1 MAKPVSA
8 AHSVLDRAK
17 ANLVYRHPF
26 FASILMRRPL
36 IEDASVGTAAVC
48 QRGHIYYNPAFI
60 NGDGTKQFPG
70 LTLEQCIYLLCH
82 EVMHVVGMHS
92 ARLHERD
99 HDRWNIAADAW
110 INDLLTKEKIGEPI
124 PGGVDMPGSMSELVD
139 DIYNR
144 LPIQPPNPNGGAGG
158 IGGIGRDLVQRGAPM
173 TEEEAQMVTAS
184 TKVALAQAAQAAKMQ
199 GMLPG
204 SIADLVADL
213 IASKVPWHDVLE
225 RYMVG
230 HVKADPSW
238 RRPNRR
244 FEAYLPSTGKLPAMG
259 KVVLQIDVSGSISK
273 LELDHY
279 NGHIQRIVE
288 LCRPEQVDVLY
299 VDTQVAKHVTFLP
312 DDEVKLEFYSG
323 GGTDMEA
330 GFRYIEKEGMDP
342 DVVVVLTDGYTGFT
356 TAPDVPVVW
365 VCSTKQEIPYGTV
378 IQFDT
383 HD

>member
-1 MAKPVSA
+1 MAQ
-8 AHSVLDRAK
+8 HSVLDRAK

-36 IEDASVGTAAVC
+36 IADENVGTAGVC

-70 LTLEQCIYLLCH
+70 LTLEQCIFLLCH
-82 EVMHVVGMHS
+82 EVMHVVGMHA
-92 ARLHERD
+92 ARLHDRD
-99 HDRWNIAADAW
+99 RDRWNIAADAW
-110 INDLLTKEKIGEPI
+110 INDLLQVEKVGQFI
-124 PGGVDMPGSMSELVD
+124 PGGVDMPGSMNELVD

-144 LPIQPPNPNGGAGG
+144 LPIQPQSTGGGPGG
-158 IGGIGRDLVQRGAPM
+158 IGGDLLQRGAPM
-173 TEEEAQMVTAS
+173 TEEEASAITAE

-204 SIADLVADL
+204 SIAALVADL
-213 IASKVPWHDVLE
+213 IASRVPWHDVLE

-230 HVKADPSW
+230 FTRSDPSW

-259 KVVLQIDVSGSISK
+259 KIVLQIDVSGSISK

-279 NGHIQRIVE
+279 NGHLQRIVE

-299 VDTQVAKHVTFLP
+299 VDTRVAKHETFGP

-342 DVVVVLTDGYTGFT
+342 DVVVVLTDGLTPFT

-378 IQFDT
+378 IQFDPN
-383 HD
+383 D

>member
-1 MAKPVSA
+1 MVQ
-8 AHSVLDRAK
+8 HSVLDRAK

-36 IEDASVGTAAVC
+36 IADENVGTAGVC
-48 QRGHIYYNPAFI
+48 QRGHIYYNPKFI

-70 LTLEQCIYLLCH
+70 LTLEQCIFLLCH
-82 EVMHVVGMHS
+82 EVMHVVGMHA
-92 ARLHERD
+92 ARLHDRD
-99 HDRWNIAADAW
+99 RDRWNIAADAW
-110 INDLLTKEKIGEPI
+110 INDLLQIEKVGQFI
-124 PGGVDMPGSMSELVD
+124 PGGVDMPGSMNELVD

-144 LPIQPPNPNGGAGG
+144 LPIQPQSKGGGGPGG
-158 IGGIGRDLVQRGAPM
+158 IGGDLLQRGAPM
-173 TEEEAQMVTAS
+173 TEEEASAITAE

-204 SIADLVADL
+204 SIAAVMADL
-213 IASKVPWHDVLE
+213 IASRVPWHDVLE

-230 HVKADPSW
+230 FIRSDPSW

-244 FEAYLPSTGKLPAMG
+244 FAAYLPSTGKLPAMG
-259 KVVLQIDVSGSISK
+259 KIVLQIDVSGSISK
-273 LELDHY
+273 PELDHY
-279 NGHIQRIVE
+279 NGHLQRIVE

-299 VDTQVAKHVTFLP
+299 VDTRVAKHETFGP
-312 DDEVKLEFYSG
+312 GDEVKLEFYSG

-330 GFRYIEKEGMDP
+330 GFRYIEKESMDP
-342 DVVVVLTDGYTGFT
+342 DVVVVLTDGLTHFT

-378 IQFDT
+378 IQFDPN
-383 HD
+383 D

>member
-1 MAKPVSA
+1 MAQHA
-8 AHSVLDRAK
+8 MLDRAK

-36 IEDASVGTAAVC
+36 IEDKRVGTAGVC
-48 QRGHIYYNPAFI
+48 QRGHIYYNPDFI
-60 NGDGTKQFPG
+60 NGNGTKEFPG
-70 LTLEQCIYLLCH
+70 LTLEQCIFLLCH
-82 EVMHVVGMHS
+82 EVMHVVGMHA
-92 ARLHERD
+92 ARLHERE
-99 HDRWNIAADAW
+99 HQRWNIAADAW
-110 INDLLTKEKIGEPI
+110 INDLLQTEKIGEFI
-124 PGGVDMPGSMSELVD
+124 PGGVDMPGSMHELVD

-144 LPIQPPNPNGGAGG
+144 LPIQPPNSGGPGG
-158 IGGIGRDLVQRGAPM
+158 IGSDLLQRGDPM
-173 TEEEAQMVTAS
+173 TEEEAQSVTAS
-184 TKVALAQAAQAAKMQ
+184 TKVALAQAAQAAKMA
-199 GMLPG
+199 GNMPE
-204 SIADLVADL
+204 SIAALVADL

-230 HVKADPSW
+230 YTKSDPSW

-299 VDTQVAKHVTFLP
+299 VDTQVAKHVTFQP
-312 DDEVKLEFYSG
+312 DEEVKLEFYSG

-330 GFRYIEKEGMDP
+330 GFRYIDKEGMDP
-342 DVVVVLTDGYTGFT
+342 DVVVVLTDGYTDFT
-356 TAPDVPVVW
+356 TPPDVPVVW

-378 IQFDT
+378 IRFDPN
-383 HD
+383 D

>member
-36 IEDASVGTAAVC
+36 IADASVGTAAVC
-48 QRGHIYYNPAFI
+48 QRGNIYYNPAFI
-60 NGDGTKQFPG
+60 ET
-70 LTLEQCIYLLCH
+70 LSLEQCIFLLCH
-82 EVMHVVGMHS
+82 EVMHVVGMH
-92 ARLHERD
+92 AQRLHERD
-99 HDRWNIAADAW
+99 RDRWNIAADAW
-110 INDLLTKEKIGEPI
+110 INDLLKTEGVGQFI
-124 PGGVDMPGSMSELVD
+124 PGGVDMPGSMHELVD
-139 DIYNR
+139 DIYNK
-144 LPIQPPNPNGGAGG
+144 LPVQPKSKGGSGGPGG
-158 IGGIGRDLVQRGAPM
+158 IGSDLIQRGAAM
-173 TEEEAQMVTAS
+173 SEEEAQMVTAV
-184 TKVALAQAAQAAKMQ
+184 TKVALAQAAQAAKMMGQ
-199 GMLPG
+199 LPA

-230 HVKADPSW
+230 FTKSDPSW

-273 LELDHY
+273 RELDHY

-288 LCRPEQVDVLY
+288 MCRPEQVDVLY
-299 VDTQVAKHVTFLP
+299 VDTQVAKHVTFQP

-356 TAPDVPVVW
+356 TPPDVPVVW

-378 IQFDT
+378 IRFDPN
-383 HD
+383 D